1 MGFRPDPMQPEDAST
16 PPERLTEELQ
26 RQDWQERIAKL
37 ENNLKF
43 LGREMEDKQLR
54 DLDREMQGLPPR
66 ESPPP
71 SLAHLASEL
80 QIGVEPMHKGAPPL
94 FLRLSPEKQKALL
107 EDWRKLNRGL
117 G

>member
-1 MGFRPDPMQPEDAST
+1 MDFRPDPMQPEDAST

-26 RQDWQERIAKL
+26 RQDLQERVANL
-37 ENNLKF
+37 EANLKF
-43 LGREMEDKQLR
+43 VNQEIEDQQLR

-66 ESPPP
+66 KSLPP

-80 QIGVEPMHKGAPPL
+80 QIGVEPMLKGSPPL
-94 FLRLSPEKQKALL
+94 FQRLSPERQEALL

>member
-1 MGFRPDPMQPEDAST
+1 MKEDETPEPS
-16 PPERLTEELQ
+16 ERLTEELQ
-26 RQDWQERIAKL
+26 RQDWQERIANL

-43 LGREMEDKQLR
+43 VGQEIEDQQLR

-66 ESPPP
+66 GTPHP
-71 SLAHLASEL
+71 SLAHLANEL
-80 QIGVEPMHKGAPPL
+80 QIGVEPMLKGAPPL
-94 FLRLSPEKQKALL
+94 FLRLSPEKQEALL